1 MDSKLKRDVLIIGIL
16 VSFLTPFV
24 RASINLALPTLA
36 VEFDLSAVFITWVST
51 IYLLV
56 NAILYIPFGRM
67 GDIYGRKRIFQYG
80 LIIFTISSFIA
91 AFSVSGEMFL
101 FVRIFQAIGNAM
113 IFANLNAMISS
124 VFHIDERG
132 KAFGITSMSVF
143 VGLVFGPIL
152 GGIITEIVGWRALF
166 YLDTFIGLA
175 ATFAIIRF
183 KHEWIESEGEKLDI
197 LGSFILGLSIVSII
211 YGFSDFTK
219 NYSVFLVIAG
229 IMGLSIFYVVEKR
242 VTYPLIDL
250 NLFNNRIF
258 TLGNITAFINYGAFV
273 PIGLILSLYLQYLKG
288 YTPITAGL
296 IVSIQS
302 IVMVLVS
309 PFAGKLSDKIDPGNV
324 STIGMI
330 LTTFA
335 IALMT
340 LINVE
345 NASSLGILSL
355 IIFGAGIGLFYS
367 SNTKLVI
374 GSVSKKHFGVASAIL
389 SDIRSM
395 GQIFGTG
402 IVMLVISIVMGN
414 MEIVP
419 SNYPELILSLRISLV
434 AIAILSA
441 MGIFTSIL
449 TKK

>member
-1 MDSKLKRDVLIIGIL
+1 MKK
-16 VSFLTPFV
+16 FL
-24 RASINLALPTLA
+24 
-36 VEFDLSAVFITWVST
+36 
-51 IYLLV
+51 
-56 NAILYIPFGRM
+56 
-67 GDIYGRKRIFQYG
+67 
-80 LIIFTISSFIA
+80 
-91 AFSVSGEMFL
+91 
-101 FVRIFQAIGNAM
+101 
-113 IFANLNAMISS
+113 
-124 VFHIDERG
+124 
-132 KAFGITSMSVF
+132 
-143 VGLVFGPIL
+143 
-152 GGIITEIVGWRALF
+152 
-166 YLDTFIGLA
+166 
-175 ATFAIIRF
+175 
-183 KHEWIESEGEKLDI
+183 
-197 LGSFILGLSIVSII
+197 
-211 YGFSDFTK
+211 
-219 NYSVFLVIAG
+219 
-229 IMGLSIFYVVEKR
+229 
-242 VTYPLIDL
+242 DL

-273 PIGLILSLYLQYLKG
+273 PVGLILSLYLQYLKG

-330 LTTFA
+330 LTTLA

-340 LINVE
+340 LINVK
-345 NASSLGILSL
+345 NANSLGILSL

-402 IVMLVISIVMGN
+402 IVMLIISIVMGN
-414 MEIVP
+414 MEIIP

>member
-1 MDSKLKRDVLIIGIL
+1 
-16 VSFLTPFV
+16 
-24 RASINLALPTLA
+24 
-36 VEFDLSAVFITWVST
+36 
-51 IYLLV
+51 
-56 NAILYIPFGRM
+56 
-67 GDIYGRKRIFQYG
+67 
-80 LIIFTISSFIA
+80 
-91 AFSVSGEMFL
+91 MFL

-124 VFHIDERG
+124 VFHINERG

-152 GGIITEIVGWRALF
+152 GGIITEIVGWKALF

-183 KHEWIESEGEKLDI
+183 KYEWIESKGEKLDI
-197 LGSFILGLSIVSII
+197 LGSFILGISIISII

-219 NYSVFLVIAG
+219 NYSVFLVIGG
-229 IMGLSIFYVVEKR
+229 IIGLSIFYLVEKR

-250 NLFNNRIF
+250 NIFNNRIF

-288 YTPITAGL
+288 YSPITAGL

-330 LTTFA
+330 LTTIG

-345 NASSLGILSL
+345 NANSLGILSL

-402 IVMLVISIVMGN
+402 IVMLIISIVMGN
-414 MEIVP
+414 VEIVP